1 MYNGVYINNS
11 VYTAREG
18 GGMIPM
24 DDEDRRSNIRR
35 PARDAGSCT
44 GTTPAVVACKSGALA
59 GWLGWEQ
66 RTSM

>member
-1 MYNGVYINNS
+1 
-11 VYTAREG
+11 
-18 GGMIPM
+18 MIPM